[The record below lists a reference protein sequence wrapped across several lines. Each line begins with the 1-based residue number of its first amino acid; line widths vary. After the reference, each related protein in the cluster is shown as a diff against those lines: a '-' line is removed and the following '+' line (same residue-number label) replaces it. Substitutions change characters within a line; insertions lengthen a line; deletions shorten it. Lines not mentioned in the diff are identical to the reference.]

1 MYVSGDVIGTCSE
14 DDVTMF
20 DVIKEKLLE
29 IQRVLFHCGVRVEGE
44 GQRSLTVAPTPGNHS
59 EIQTAVHVRFPVEL
73 ALKQVD
79 LTVVDVVDEADCGRG

>member
-1 MYVSGDVIGTCSE
+1 MHVSGDVIGTCCE

-44 GQRSLTVAPTPGNHS
+44 GQ
-59 EIQTAVHVRFPVEL
+59 
-73 ALKQVD
+73 
-79 LTVVDVVDEADCGRG
+79 